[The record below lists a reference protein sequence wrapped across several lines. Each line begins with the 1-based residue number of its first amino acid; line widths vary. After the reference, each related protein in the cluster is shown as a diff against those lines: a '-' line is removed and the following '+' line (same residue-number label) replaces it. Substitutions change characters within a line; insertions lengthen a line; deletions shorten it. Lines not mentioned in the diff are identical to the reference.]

1 MERYVNEY
9 NLCQRIK
16 NYIKVLVGELMANE
30 VLEKLWIHLIV
41 DFIIKLLLITEKCA
55 ILVICDQLSK
65 IAYFVAM
72 IKGILAEE
80 LARLFRNNV

>member
-1 MERYVNEY
+1 
-9 NLCQRIK
+9 
-16 NYIKVLVGELMANE
+16 MANE